1 MTEKRKTDLKP
12 QTRFRSARFF
22 KEGGSWYFSTREGT
36 MEGPFWE
43 LEEAEKRLNDYVK
56 ILNSGFMPRDSSLEL
71 KPFEM
76 EESKATTFPQ

>member
-1 MTEKRKTDLKP
+1 
-12 QTRFRSARFF
+12 
-22 KEGGSWYFSTREGT
+22 

-56 ILNSGFMPRDSSLEL
+56 ILNSGFMPRDSNLEL